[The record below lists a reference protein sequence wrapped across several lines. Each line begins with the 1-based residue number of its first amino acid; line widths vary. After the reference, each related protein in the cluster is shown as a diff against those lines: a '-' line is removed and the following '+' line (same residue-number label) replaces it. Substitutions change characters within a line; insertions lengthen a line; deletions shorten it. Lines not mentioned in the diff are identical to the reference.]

1 MNVRDDNNEVLK
13 RAEKGY
19 YNVLGW
25 KDANGY
31 RWYEVEKGKYIA
43 NVESR
48 VVYIPKVDSDV
59 ITLQN
64 RVVELE
70 NELADLKNVIKEIRT
85 LSEKIS

>member
-1 MNVRDDNNEVLK
+1 MNVRNDKNEILK

-48 VVYIPKVDSDV
+48 VTFIPAQNDLMSR
-59 ITLQN
+59 LQI
-64 RVVELE
+64 LE
-70 NELADLKNVIKEIRT
+70 NENAELK
-85 LSEKIS
+85 EKLDQIGKILNA